1 MLPGVQVKGGQV
13 LGSSDASPQS
23 SWPSHCHQK
32 GMHFRVE
39 LHLKAIKYNNK
50 RGSNSTKM
58 NGIYQ
63 MVFLAL
69 LYRVECLN

>member
-1 MLPGVQVKGGQV
+1 
-13 LGSSDASPQS
+13 
-23 SWPSHCHQK
+23 
-32 GMHFRVE
+32 MHFRVE
-39 LHLKAIKYNNK
+39 LHLEAIKYNNK

-69 LYRVECLN
+69 LYRVEFLN